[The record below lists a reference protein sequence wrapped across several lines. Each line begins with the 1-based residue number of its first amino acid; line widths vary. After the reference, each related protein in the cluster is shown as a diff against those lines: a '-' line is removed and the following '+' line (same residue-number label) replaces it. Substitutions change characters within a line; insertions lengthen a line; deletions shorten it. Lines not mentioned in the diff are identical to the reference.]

1 MPHSK
6 SNQTLEF
13 ENQFKVKLV
22 SAVDPKRRV
31 VFDVTPDIAE
41 NQNVNY
47 KNIEP
52 IHAPSSFWVYQ
63 NTPARAYNL
72 SNIKLISRT
81 IEEATLNLQRINCL
95 RAWTKPFF
103 GEGTAT
109 GGERGLVQPQ
119 NKVRV
124 GQEQEAPNQLALTC
138 FLPGTTAETDRQV
151 FKKFLGS
158 PPEVVLLSAYA
169 NKTTGIGTPSNISR
183 VPVIF
188 TQLSLPYPS
197 DVDYIPTEDGTPFP
211 AIMSIDMQLSEAHSP
226 RELRQFDL
234 HRYRRGILT
243 SF

>member
-1 MPHSK
+1 M
-6 SNQTLEF
+6 EF
-13 ENQFKVKLV
+13 ENVFKVKLV
-22 SAVDPKRRV
+22 SSVNLRRRV

-81 IEEATLNLQRINCL
+81 IEEATLNLQRVNCL

-109 GGERGLVQPQ
+109 GGERGLVKSQD
-119 NKVRV
+119 KARV
-124 GQEQEAPNQLALTC
+124 GSEQDTGQLTLTC

-158 PPEVVLLSAYA
+158 PPEVILLSAYA
-169 NKTTGIGTPSNISR
+169 NKTPGETPSNISR
-183 VPVIF
+183 VPVIM

>member
-1 MPHSK
+1 M
-6 SNQTLEF
+6 EF

-22 SAVDPKRRV
+22 SSTNLRRRV

-47 KNIEP
+47 KTIEP
-52 IHAPSSFWVYQ
+52 IHAPSTFWVYQ
-63 NTPARAYNL
+63 NTAARAFNV

-95 RAWTKPFF
+95 RGWTKPFF

-109 GGERGLVQPQ
+109 GGTRGKVSAT
-119 NKVRV
+119 NKARI
-124 GQEQEAPNQLALTC
+124 GQEQETGNQLSLTC
-138 FLPGTTAETDRQV
+138 FLPGTTAETDRQE

-158 PPEVVLLSAYA
+158 PPEVLLLSAYA
-169 NKTTGIGTPSNISR
+169 TKTRSIDAPTNISR
-183 VPVIF
+183 VPVIMS
-188 TQLSLPYPS
+188 QLSIPYPS

-211 AIMSIDMQLSEAHSP
+211 SVMSIDMQLSEAHSP
-226 RELRQFDL
+226 REFRQFDL

-243 SF
+243 NF

>member
-1 MPHSK
+1 M
-6 SNQTLEF
+6 EF

-22 SAVDPKRRV
+22 SSISARRRV

-63 NTPARAYNL
+63 NTPARAYNI

-95 RAWTKPFF
+95 RSWTKPFF

-109 GGERGLVQPQ
+109 GGERGLVPPQ
-119 NKVRV
+119 NKSRI
-124 GQEQEAPNQLALTC
+124 GQEQEDPNQLALTC
-138 FLPGTTAETDRQV
+138 FLPGTTAESDRQE

-158 PPEVVLLSAYA
+158 PPEVILLSAYA
-169 NKTTGIGTPSNISR
+169 KTTGDRTSSSGDRTTSNISR
-183 VPVIF
+183 VPVIM

-243 SF
+243 DF